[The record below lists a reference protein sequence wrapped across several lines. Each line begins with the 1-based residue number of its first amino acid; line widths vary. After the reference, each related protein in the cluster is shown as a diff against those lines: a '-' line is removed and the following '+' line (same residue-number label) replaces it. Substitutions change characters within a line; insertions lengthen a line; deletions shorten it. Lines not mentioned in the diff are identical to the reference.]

1 MNQNKWARVLAIVLA
16 VMMMVSLA
24 ACAKTPASSVPAGA
38 SSAAATPSKDENKYY
53 NETGYPICST
63 PITITM
69 AGSNQSS
76 YTPDWNNLLEIKK
89 IEEKFGIK
97 INGTMYN
104 RDAWKNTLAT
114 LLTGDDMPDLLICAD
129 LGADAAKYGM
139 QGQFLALNKYKDL
152 MPNLFSL
159 MDSHPDLK
167 MALTAADGNVYGLN
181 RYMDYKIVT
190 ARSAPLW
197 INETW
202 LKNVGME
209 APKTADE
216 MYKVLKAFKEQD
228 ANGNGDKT
236 DEIPLGAMDNWSA
249 VYLNKQM
256 MAMFG
261 MYALGRTKEGTN
273 YNFYVDDNGKVGMY
287 ETTENYKAYLT
298 FMQKLYTEGL
308 MDSEFYTMTDAQ
320 FTERRNANVYG
331 MVAYSGWAGST
342 TTANDVKCIAGLTSD
357 YTSVRGAT
365 LTGGA
370 VDPGKCVVNAETKYG
385 EAICRLLDYFYTQ
398 ENQDEFY
405 EGVAWQWENSTVKG
419 FENVKVRDQQA
430 WAEKNGWERTKSWE
444 FVTSKCLIQNGF
456 QNFYVADTSIYAG
469 LDRDK
474 LIEVNK
480 QLKAD
485 TENPGNC
492 EMYVC
497 FTDPDL
503 KYFDAYPTLSYTA
516 EELETRAQIMTTM
529 TSFLDSQQAQII
541 TGKTDIETG
550 YKALVDGLK
559 AQGLDELLKLEQT
572 AYDRATK

>member
-1 MNQNKWARVLAIVLA
+1 MNHNKWTRVLAMVLA
-16 VMMMVSLA
+16 VLMMGALA
-24 ACAKTPASSVPAGA
+24 ACAKTPASSTASQPDA
-38 SSAAATPSKDENKYY
+38 SSAAASKEEATYY
-53 NETGYPICST
+53 NKTGYPICST

-76 YTPDWNNLLEIKK
+76 YTPDWNSLLEIKK

-97 INGTMYN
+97 INGTMYS

-114 LLTGDDMPDLLICAD
+114 LLTGNDMPDLLICAD
-129 LGADAAKYGM
+129 LATDAAKYGM
-139 QGQFLALNKYKDL
+139 QGIFLALNQYKDL
-152 MPNLFSL
+152 MPNLFGL
-159 MDSHPDLK
+159 MDSHADLK

-181 RYMDYKIVT
+181 RYIDYKIVT
-190 ARSAPLW
+190 ARTAPLW

-202 LKNVGME
+202 LKNVGMDV
-209 APKTADE
+209 PKTAE
-216 MYKVLKAFKEQD
+216 ELYQVLKAFKEQD
-228 ANGNGDKT
+228 ANGNGDKN

-249 VYLNKQM
+249 TYLNKQM

-287 ETTENYKAYLT
+287 ETTENYKAYLAY
-298 FMQKLYTEGL
+298 MQKLYTEKL
-308 MDSEFYTMTDAQ
+308 IDQEYYTMSDAQ
-320 FTERRNANVYG
+320 FTERRNSNQYG
-331 MVAYSGWAGST
+331 VVAYSSWAGST
-342 TTANDVKCIAGLTSD
+342 TKAHDSKCIAGLTSEL
-357 YTSVRGAT
+357 TNVRGVS
-365 LTGGA
+365 LTGGS
-370 VDPGKCVVNAETKYG
+370 VDPGKAVVNANTEYP

-398 ENQDEFY
+398 DNLDEFY
-405 EGVAWQWENSTVKG
+405 EGVSWQWGKSTTKG
-419 FENVKVRDQQA
+419 FEDVDVRNQGD

-456 QNFYVADTSIYAG
+456 QNFYVADTSIYSG

-497 FTDPDL
+497 FTDPEL
-503 KYFDAYPTLSYTA
+503 VFFDTYPTLSYTA

-541 TGKTDIETG
+541 NGKVDLESG

-559 AQGLDELLKLEQT
+559 AQGLDELLKLEQS
-572 AYDRATK
+572 AYDRAKG

>member
-24 ACAKTPASSVPAGA
+24 ACTKTPASSAPTGA
-38 SSAAATPSKDENKYY
+38 SSADATPSKDENKYY

-104 RDAWKNTLAT
+104 RDAWKSTLAT

-167 MALTAADGNVYGLN
+167 MALTAADGNVYSLN
-181 RYMDYKIVT
+181 RYIDYKIVT

-261 MYALGRTKEGTN
+261 MYALGRTKEGTD

-331 MVAYSGWAGST
+331 MVAYSSWAGST
-342 TTANDVKCIAGLTSD
+342 NTANDVKCIAGLTSD

-370 VDPGKCVVNAETKYG
+370 LDPGKCVVNAETKYG

-398 ENQDEFY
+398 DNQDEFY
-405 EGVAWQWENSTVKG
+405 EGVSWQWENSTVKG
-419 FENVKVRDQQA
+419 FEDVKVRDQQA
-430 WAEKNGWERTKSWE
+430 WAEKNGWERTKAWE

-456 QNFYVADTSIYAG
+456 QNFYVTDTSIYAG

-474 LIEVNK
+474 LIEINK

-485 TENPGNC
+485 PENPDNC

>member
-24 ACAKTPASSVPAGA
+24 ACAKTPASSVPTGA

-129 LGADAAKYGM
+129 LGTDAAKYGM
-139 QGQFLALNKYKDL
+139 QGHFLAMNKYKEL
-152 MPNLFSL
+152 MPNLFGI

-167 MALTAADGNVYGLN
+167 MALTAADGNVYSLN
-181 RYMDYKIVT
+181 RYIDYKIVT
-190 ARSAPLW
+190 ARTAPLW

-202 LKNVGME
+202 LKNLGME

-320 FTERRNANVYG
+320 FTERRNGNVYG
-331 MVAYSGWAGST
+331 MVAYSSWAGST

-357 YTSVRGAT
+357 YTDVRGVT
-365 LTGGA
+365 LTGGS
-370 VDPGKCVVNAETKYG
+370 VDPGKCAINAETKYG

-398 ENQDEFY
+398 ENKDEFY
-405 EGVAWQWENSTVKG
+405 EKISFLWENSTAKG
-419 FENVKVRDQQA
+419 FEDVKVRDSNA
-430 WAEKNGWERTKSWE
+430 WAEKNGWERTKSSE
-444 FVTSKCLIQNGF
+444 FITTKCLIQNGL
-456 QNFYVADTSIYAG
+456 QNFYVTDTSIYAG
-469 LDRDK
+469 LDRNK

-485 TENPGNC
+485 PEKPDNC

>member
-24 ACAKTPASSVPAGA
+24 ACAKTPASSAPTGA
-38 SSAAATPSKDENKYY
+38 SSAATPSKDENKYY

-261 MYALGRTKEGTN
+261 MYALGRSKEGTN

-357 YTSVRGAT
+357 YTNVRGAT

-405 EGVAWQWENSTVKG
+405 EEISFLWENSTVKG
-419 FENVKVRDQQA
+419 FEDVKVRDQQA

-444 FVTSKCLIQNGF
+444 FITSKCLIQNGF

>member
-24 ACAKTPASSVPAGA
+24 ACVKTPASSAPAGA

-129 LGADAAKYGM
+129 LGTDAAKYGM
-139 QGQFLALNKYKDL
+139 QGHFLAMNKYKEL
-152 MPNLFSL
+152 MPNLFGI

-167 MALTAADGNVYGLN
+167 MALTAADGNVYSLN
-181 RYMDYKIVT
+181 RYIDYKIVT
-190 ARSAPLW
+190 ARTAPLW

-202 LKNVGME
+202 LKNLGME

-249 VYLNKQM
+249 VYLNRQM

-261 MYALGRTKEGTN
+261 MYALGRTKEGTD
-273 YNFYVDDNGKVGMY
+273 YNFFVDGSGKVNLY

-320 FTERRNANVYG
+320 FGERRNANVYG
-331 MVAYSGWAGST
+331 MVAYSSWAGST
-342 TTANDVKCIAGLTSD
+342 NTANDVKCIAGLTSD
-357 YTSVRGAT
+357 YTDVRGVT
-365 LTGGA
+365 LAGGSA
-370 VDPGKCVVNAETKYG
+370 DPGKCAINAETKYG
-385 EAICRLLDYFYTQ
+385 EAICRLLDYFYAQ
-398 ENQDEFY
+398 DNLDEFY
-405 EGVAWQWENSTVKG
+405 EGVAWQWENSPVKG

-430 WAEKNGWERTKSWE
+430 WAEKNGWERTKAWE
-444 FVTSKCLIQNGF
+444 FVTTKCLIQNGL
-456 QNFYVADTSIYAG
+456 QNFYVTDTSIYAG
-469 LDRDK
+469 LDRNK

-485 TENPGNC
+485 PEKPDNC

-497 FTDPDL
+497 FTDPEL
-503 KYFDAYPTLSYTA
+503 KFFDAYPTLSYTA